1 MVSSSTEMACVGS
14 SHVLNVCSGSSCRA
28 RSRIRVQ
35 TSVAES
41 MHSLKHV
48 EKPGRRGGEGIGAM
62 WKKQTTLH
70 GGAPYPRAG
79 AASVLEGTARRRLML
94 IGLCPA
100 AYLGF
105 GSVGGREL
113 LGVFGVKQY

>member
-1 MVSSSTEMACVGS
+1 MVSASTEMACVGS

-70 GGAPYPRAG
+70 RGAPYPRTETPPVLPRPPRRWLKLIDLFS
-79 AASVLEGTARRRLML
+79 AADYGSPSVA
-94 IGLCPA
+94 
-100 AYLGF
+100 
-105 GSVGGREL
+105 GRESL
-113 LGVFGVKQY
+113 DVF

>member
-70 GGAPYPRAG
+70 GGAPYPRTETPPG
-79 AASVLEGTARRRLML
+79 HEGTAPGWLMPV
-94 IGLCPA
+94 GLCPA
-100 AYLGF
+100 ADQAWRLF
-105 GSVGGREL
+105 VGRESPEF
-113 LGVFGVKQY
+113 FGGKKD

>member
-70 GGAPYPRAG
+70 GGSPYRRTE
-79 AASVLEGTARRRLML
+79 AASVLERTARRWLML
-94 IGLCPA
+94 IYLCPA
-100 AYLGF
+100 ADYASRSF
-105 GSVGGREL
+105 AGR
-113 LGVFGVKQY
+113 

>member
-48 EKPGRRGGEGIGAM
+48 EKPGRRGGEGIGTM

-70 GGAPYPRAG
+70 GGSPSRRTERAT
-79 AASVLEGTARRRLML
+79 VLQRTARRWMMRNHLY
-94 IGLCPA
+94 A
-100 AYLGF
+100 AVDEAL
-105 GSVGGREL
+105 
-113 LGVFGVKQY
+113 Q

>member
-1 MVSSSTEMACVGS
+1 MMVSSSTEMACVGS

-41 MHSLKHV
+41 IHYLKHV

-62 WKKQTTLH
+62 WKKQTPST
-70 GGAPYPRAG
+70 AG
-79 AASVLEGTARRRLML
+79 HSTARPKQPHYSSAQHVD
-94 IGLCPA
+94 GLC
-100 AYLGF
+100 
-105 GSVGGREL
+105 L
-113 LGVFGVKQY
+113 LTYVQRLAKLRDLVLDLNRSMSSE

>member
-70 GGAPYPRAG
+70 GGAPYPRNQT
-79 AASVLEGTARRRLML
+79 ASVLERTAPRWLML
-94 IGLCPA
+94 IYFSPA
-100 AYLGF
+100 AD
-105 GSVGGREL
+105 
-113 LGVFGVKQY
+113 